1 MKKFISLFLSVILTL
16 SLISTTACAEQKESY
31 TQIFEKDKVI
41 DINIDIDDSDLE
53 DIRNYPQNEE
63 YHSADIT
70 VDGITAVKTMRSNK
84 ISTPVIFLTAKDSI
98 DDRVM
103 GLDAGAEDYL
113 VKPFAFAELLARLRA
128 LTRRSVGNNTNIYT
142 AADLTLDTKSK
153 TVRRGDTIIPL
164 TAKEYDILEYL
175 MYNKGIILS
184 REKIENH
191 VWNFDYSGGTN
202 VVDVY
207 IRYLRKKIDAPY
219 EKKLIQTVRG
229 FGYMIEE

>member
-1 MKKFISLFLSVILTL
+1 MRILVAEDEKLLNEMITKTLTQEGYCVDSCFNGEEALHFLRMGEFDAVIMD
-16 SLISTTACAEQKESY
+16 IMMPKTA
-31 TQIFEKDKVI
+31 
-41 DINIDIDDSDLE
+41 
-53 DIRNYPQNEE
+53 
-63 YHSADIT
+63 
-70 VDGITAVKTMRSNK
+70 GITAVKTMRANK
-84 ISTPVIFLTAKDSI
+84 DSTPVIFLTAKDSI
-98 DDRVM
+98 ADRVS

-128 LTRRSVGNNTNIYT
+128 QTRRNSGNETNIYT
-142 AADLTLDTKSK
+142 VADLTLDTKSK
-153 TVRRGDTIIPL
+153 TVRRGNDVIAL

-219 EKKLIQTVRG
+219 DKKLIQTIRG

>member
-1 MKKFISLFLSVILTL
+1 MRILVAEDEKLLNEMITKTLVGEGYCVDSCFNGEEALCYLRMGEFDAVIM
-16 SLISTTACAEQKESY
+16 
-31 TQIFEKDKVI
+31 
-41 DINIDIDDSDLE
+41 DIMM
-53 DIRNYPQNEE
+53 PK
-63 YHSADIT
+63 
-70 VDGITAVKTMRSNK
+70 VDGITAVKTMRLNK
-84 ISTPVIFLTAKDSI
+84 NSTPVIFLTAKDSI

-153 TVRRGDTIIPL
+153 TIRRGDTIIPL

>member
-1 MKKFISLFLSVILTL
+1 MRILVAEDEKLLNEMITKTLTGEGYCVDSCFNGEEALCYLRMGEFDAVIM
-16 SLISTTACAEQKESY
+16 
-31 TQIFEKDKVI
+31 
-41 DINIDIDDSDLE
+41 DIMM
-53 DIRNYPQNEE
+53 PK
-63 YHSADIT
+63 

-128 LTRRSVGNNTNIYT
+128 LTRRSVGNNTNIYA

>member
-1 MKKFISLFLSVILTL
+1 MRILVAEDEKLLNEMITKTLTQEGYCVDSCFNGEEALHFLRMGEFDAVIM
-16 SLISTTACAEQKESY
+16 
-31 TQIFEKDKVI
+31 
-41 DINIDIDDSDLE
+41 DIMM
-53 DIRNYPQNEE
+53 PK
-63 YHSADIT
+63 T
-70 VDGITAVKTMRSNK
+70 DGITAVKTMRANK
-84 ISTPVIFLTAKDSI
+84 DSTPVIFLTAKDSI
-98 DDRVM
+98 ADRVS

-128 LTRRSVGNNTNIYT
+128 QTRRNSGNETNIYT
-142 AADLTLDTKSK
+142 VADLTLDTKSK
-153 TVRRGDTIIPL
+153 TVRRGNDVIAL

-219 EKKLIQTVRG
+219 DKKLIQTIRG

>member
-1 MKKFISLFLSVILTL
+1 MRILVAEDEKLLNEMITKTLTREGYCVDSCFNGEEALDFLRMGEFDAVIM
-16 SLISTTACAEQKESY
+16 
-31 TQIFEKDKVI
+31 
-41 DINIDIDDSDLE
+41 DIMM
-53 DIRNYPQNEE
+53 PK
-63 YHSADIT
+63 T
-70 VDGITAVKTMRSNK
+70 DGITAVKTMRANK
-84 ISTPVIFLTAKDSI
+84 DSTPVIFLTAKDSI
-98 DDRVM
+98 SDRVS

-128 LTRRSVGNNTNIYT
+128 LTRRNSGNETNIYT

-153 TVRRGDTIIPL
+153 TVRRGDDVIAL

-219 EKKLIQTVRG
+219 DKKLIQTIRG

>member
-1 MKKFISLFLSVILTL
+1 MRILVVEDEKLLNEMITKTLTQEGYCVDSCFNGEEALHFLRMGEFDAVIM
-16 SLISTTACAEQKESY
+16 
-31 TQIFEKDKVI
+31 
-41 DINIDIDDSDLE
+41 DIMM
-53 DIRNYPQNEE
+53 PK
-63 YHSADIT
+63 T
-70 VDGITAVKTMRSNK
+70 DGITAVKTMRANK
-84 ISTPVIFLTAKDSI
+84 DSTPVIFLTAKDSI
-98 DDRVM
+98 ADRVS

-128 LTRRSVGNNTNIYT
+128 QTRRNSGNETNIYT
-142 AADLTLDTKSK
+142 VADLTLDTKSK
-153 TVRRGDTIIPL
+153 TVRRGNDVIAL

-219 EKKLIQTVRG
+219 DKKLIQTIRG

>member
-1 MKKFISLFLSVILTL
+1 MRLLVAEDEKLLNEMITKTLTQEGYCVDSCFNGEEALHFLRMGEFDAVIM
-16 SLISTTACAEQKESY
+16 
-31 TQIFEKDKVI
+31 
-41 DINIDIDDSDLE
+41 DIMM
-53 DIRNYPQNEE
+53 PK
-63 YHSADIT
+63 T
-70 VDGITAVKTMRSNK
+70 DGITAVKAMRANK
-84 ISTPVIFLTAKDSI
+84 DSTPVIFLTAKDSI
-98 DDRVM
+98 ADRVS

-128 LTRRSVGNNTNIYT
+128 LTRRNSGNETNIYT

-153 TVRRGDTIIPL
+153 TVRRGDDVIAL

-219 EKKLIQTVRG
+219 DKKLIQTIRG

>member
-1 MKKFISLFLSVILTL
+1 MRILVAEDEKLLNEMITKTLTGEGYCVDSCFNGEEALCYLRMGEFDAVIM
-16 SLISTTACAEQKESY
+16 
-31 TQIFEKDKVI
+31 
-41 DINIDIDDSDLE
+41 DIMM
-53 DIRNYPQNEE
+53 PK
-63 YHSADIT
+63 

-153 TVRRGDTIIPL
+153 TVRRGDTIIQL

-229 FGYMIEE
+229 FGYIIEE

>member
-1 MKKFISLFLSVILTL
+1 MRILVAEDEKLLNEMITKTLTQEGYCVDSCFNGEEALHFLRMGEFDAVIM
-16 SLISTTACAEQKESY
+16 
-31 TQIFEKDKVI
+31 
-41 DINIDIDDSDLE
+41 DIMM
-53 DIRNYPQNEE
+53 PK
-63 YHSADIT
+63 T
-70 VDGITAVKTMRSNK
+70 DGITAVKAMRANK
-84 ISTPVIFLTAKDSI
+84 DSTPVIFLTAKDSI
-98 DDRVM
+98 ADRVS

-128 LTRRSVGNNTNIYT
+128 LTRRNSGNETNIYT

-153 TVRRGDTIIPL
+153 TVRRGDDVIAL

-219 EKKLIQTVRG
+219 DKKLIQTIRG